1 MLVQTTKGD
10 NSISYQEDV
19 TSLKIGIR
27 ATNGANC
34 LNIIQTGDEI
44 EVKFDYPVTM
54 GSEKRKDI
62 HFKVTIE

>member
-1 MLVQTTKGD
+1 MLVQTTKRD

-19 TSLKIGIR
+19 SSLKIGIR
-27 ATNGANC
+27 ATNGANG
-34 LNIIQTGDEI
+34 LNIIQIGDEI

-54 GSEKRKDI
+54 GSEKRKEI